1 MKIKFFQ
8 SLTIVFLSLGLS
20 AQTEQMPT
28 SKEDT
33 FRINL
38 KEKEILIID
47 KNQNN
52 KKENV
57 APKYDIDL
65 DNNKDELKKE
75 NTNPEQKKKSKK
87 FAEVDFLEIDL
98 GVNLL
103 FNTAS
108 PKPDQLID
116 DLEVKPFE
124 SWSWTFN
131 FLPTRVYLGSK
142 NAMLMTAFGWRYSS
156 YEFKNKLDFEPNKTL
171 VYTKDNNIKSSE
183 FDIHQLQIPL
193 MVYFESNKIKGL
205 GKVGFGFGGYGGL
218 LVHQEHEVKTI
229 SSKKNIEEE
238 EDFGFNPYR
247 YGLST
252 RIDVGPF
259 KLFGNYDLSSTW
271 DDTDFKN
278 AEVGLWFD
286 F

>member
-1 MKIKFFQ
+1 MKNKFFQ
-8 SLTIVFLSLGLS
+8 SIILALFICGLQ
-20 AQTEQMPT
+20 AQDDPKPT
-28 SKEDT
+28 TKEDT

-52 KKENV
+52 KKENT
-57 APKYDIDL
+57 APEYDINL
-65 DNNKDELKKE
+65 DKNNGDVQKE
-75 NTNPEQKKKSKK
+75 NINPEKKTKSKK
-87 FAEVDFLEIDL
+87 FADVDFLEIDL

-108 PKPDQLID
+108 PKPTALVN
-116 DLEVKPFE
+116 DLEIKPFE
-124 SWSWTFN
+124 SWSWAFN
-131 FLPTRVYLGSK
+131 FLPTRIYLGSK

-156 YEFKNKLDFEPNKTL
+156 YEFKNTLSFEPNKTL
-171 VYTKDNNIKSSE
+171 AYAKDSDIKCSE

-193 MVYFESNKIKGL
+193 MVYFQSNKIKGL
-205 GKVGFGFGGYGGL
+205 GKVGIGFGGYGGL
-218 LVHQEHEVKTI
+218 LVHQEHETKAI
-229 SSKKNIEEE
+229 NSKKNIEVE

-252 RIDVGPF
+252 RVDVGPF

-271 DDTDFKN
+271 EDTDFRN
-278 AEVGLWFD
+278 AEVGIWFD

>member
-1 MKIKFFQ
+1 MKSKFLQ
-8 SLTIVFLSLGLS
+8 SVFLTLFVCGLQ
-20 AQTEQMPT
+20 AQDDPKPT
-28 SKEDT
+28 TKEDT

-52 KKENV
+52 KKENM
-57 APKYDIDL
+57 PPEYDINL
-65 DNNKDELKKE
+65 DKNNGDVHKE
-75 NTNPEQKKKSKK
+75 NINPEQKKKSKK

-103 FNTAS
+103 LNTAS
-108 PKPDQLID
+108 PKPSQLID
-116 DLEVKPFE
+116 DLEIKPFE

-131 FLPTRVYLGSK
+131 FLPTRIYLGSK

-156 YEFKNKLDFEPNKTL
+156 YEFKNNLSFEPNKTL
-171 VYTKDNNIKSSE
+171 AYAKDSDIKCSE

-193 MVYFESNKIKGL
+193 MVYFQSNKIKGL
-205 GKVGFGFGGYGGL
+205 GKVGIGFGGYGGL
-218 LVHQEHEVKTI
+218 LVHQEHETKAI
-229 SSKKNIEEE
+229 NSKKSIEVE

-252 RIDVGPF
+252 RVDVGPF

-271 DDTDFKN
+271 EDTDFRN
-278 AEVGLWFD
+278 AEVGIWFD

>member
-1 MKIKFFQ
+1 MKNKFFQ
-8 SLTIVFLSLGLS
+8 SIILALFICGLQ
-20 AQTEQMPT
+20 AQDDPKPT
-28 SKEDT
+28 TKEDT

-52 KKENV
+52 KKENT
-57 APKYDIDL
+57 APEYDINL
-65 DNNKDELKKE
+65 DKNNGDVQKE
-75 NTNPEQKKKSKK
+75 NINPAKKMKSKK
-87 FAEVDFLEIDL
+87 FADVDFLEIDL

-108 PKPDQLID
+108 PKPTALVN
-116 DLEVKPFE
+116 DLEIKPFE

-131 FLPTRVYLGSK
+131 FLPTRIYLGSK

-156 YEFKNKLDFEPNKTL
+156 YEFKNTLSFEPNKTL
-171 VYTKDNNIKSSE
+171 AYAKDSDIKCSE

-193 MVYFESNKIKGL
+193 MVYFQSNKIKGL
-205 GKVGFGFGGYGGL
+205 GKVGIGFGGYGGL
-218 LVHQEHEVKTI
+218 LVHQEHETKAI
-229 SSKKNIEEE
+229 NSKKNIEVE

-252 RIDVGPF
+252 RVDVGPF

-271 DDTDFKN
+271 EDTDFRN
-278 AEVGLWFD
+278 AEVGIWFD